1 VDVAA
6 ELSFSESLLVELL
19 LPQPASRDAARI
31 PVSNKEITFFFIV
44 FTSLLSSSLET
55 FRKKI
60 KKFLLLIYYTPFC

>member
-44 FTSLLSSSLET
+44 FTSLFKFFFGNVS
-55 FRKKI
+55 KKD
-60 KKFLLLIYYTPFC
+60 